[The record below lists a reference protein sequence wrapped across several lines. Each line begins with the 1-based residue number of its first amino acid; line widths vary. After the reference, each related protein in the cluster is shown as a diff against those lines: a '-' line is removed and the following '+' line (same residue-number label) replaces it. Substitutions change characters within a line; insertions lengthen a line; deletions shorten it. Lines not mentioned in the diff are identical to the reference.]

1 MKNKFITVLLV
12 VAVFIPS
19 IVSVVYFN
27 KVNGGV
33 ADTHNTVS
41 MTVKDVAGSTFVFN
55 RSDGEK
61 ATDMIAF
68 FLNMN
73 ANATEIASLPS
84 TIAENDFYQVTIS
97 TAVKDAGYKYYFT
110 LISADCYFMDGDGKV
125 YQIAEKDA
133 QQFLESSYAASLYE
147 YGAPPVLSL
156 GTSRAKP
163 ASSVWNFQNSTGEF
177 TQADTSFSVTSETES
192 YALEGG
198 LVMNFSIQPD
208 YFGVKITD
216 QSTDTVVFD
225 DLYENISA
233 LTVSDSMKV
242 RAEVSAKWY
251 EEAERSYYGEQT
263 YTFDAQLSAPAEFY
277 AGTTTLQIGEFI
289 CVTGVNVSSPEN
301 IAFTSEP
308 AINYT
313 PTFFKDGE
321 SGTVHALIPFNWD
334 LAAGSYVLNFTYGGA
349 SQQINITLNQRTNA
363 FRERTIN
370 IDKNVVA
377 TYGSDASI
385 ERCNTEL
392 GEIAKKS
399 SATQY
404 WQGSFLPGADE
415 GALKNGFGHTMK
427 VSGGSMQYQHTGIDY
442 ALPGDT
448 QIQAVNAGEVLYA
461 GYLDYSGYTVVIEHG
476 YGLKSWYCHMNS
488 ASVVVGDKVEK
499 GAAIGV
505 AGSSGFAAETGV
517 HIGLTVFDVPVCQYT
532 LWDSGTNK
540 GIPVYTAE

>member
-1 MKNKFITVLLV
+1 MKNKFLTILLV

-19 IVSVVYFN
+19 VVSVVYYN

-33 ADTHNTVS
+33 ADPHNTVS
-41 MTVKDVAGSTFVFN
+41 VTVKDVAGDTYVFK

-73 ANATEIASLPS
+73 ARATEISGLPS

-97 TAVKDAGYKYYFT
+97 TAVRDAGYKYYFT

-125 YQIAEKDA
+125 YQIAEEDA
-133 QQFLESSYAASLYE
+133 QTFLESSYAASLYE
-147 YGAPPVLSL
+147 YGTPPVLTL
-156 GTSRAKP
+156 GTGQAKP
-163 ASSVWNFQNSTGEF
+163 SASVWNFQNNAGEF
-177 TQADTSFSVTSETES
+177 TQADTSASTTNDTEN

-198 LVMNFSIQPD
+198 LVMNFSIRPD

-216 QSTDTVVFD
+216 QSTNAVVFD

-251 EEAERSYYGEQT
+251 EDAERSYYGEQT
-263 YTFDAQLSAPAEFY
+263 YTFDAVLSAPAEFY

-289 CVTGVNVSSPEN
+289 CITGVNVSSPEN
-301 IAFTSEP
+301 ITFTSEP
-308 AINYT
+308 SIDYT
-313 PTFFKDGE
+313 PVFFRDGE
-321 SGTVHALIPFNWD
+321 AGVVHALIPFNWD
-334 LAAGSYVLNFTYGGA
+334 LSAGSYTLNFVYGGA
-349 SQQINITLNQRTNA
+349 SQQMNITLNQRTNT
-363 FRERTIN
+363 FRERNIS
-370 IDKNVVA
+370 IDKNVLA
-377 TYGSDASI
+377 TYGTEQAI

-392 GEIAKKS
+392 SAVAKKS
-399 SATQY
+399 SSTRY
-404 WQGSFLPGADE
+404 WEGSFLPGADE

-427 VSGGSMQYQHTGIDY
+427 VSGSSMEYRHTGIDY
-442 ALPGDT
+442 ALPAGT
-448 QIQAVNAGEVLYA
+448 QIQAINAGEVVYA

-488 ASVVVGDKVEK
+488 ASVAVGDKVEK
-499 GAAIGV
+499 GAAVGV
-505 AGSSGFAAETGV
+505 AGSSGLAAETGV
-517 HIGLTVFDVPVCQYT
+517 HIGLTVFDVPVCQYA
-532 LWDSGTNK
+532 LWDNGTNK
-540 GIPVYTAE
+540 GIPVYTAG